1 MLRSVHPHLIMLH
14 STQTNDLHPF
24 LEMASTDQAQ
34 VSLERASGF
43 ASTLWRAT
51 RELPGSLVNDTILGW
66 SISGNFLNMSTT
78 KSVRTLPTSLRT
90 VALALMST
98 CSLIAC
104 GGGGGGADGSPPNA
118 PPPPSTIVGGVN
130 NGNAPPPRL
139 TITQEPTLDAILAD
153 SVSGFICRTGAIACT
168 QVASTASTAQSS
180 VPVTFGQPFRAGD
193 LPSGAQLIA
202 KDDAG
207 NVLPLQMDAVSRRPD
222 GSVRFAVL
230 SVQLSSV
237 QVGERRVINLYRT
250 SSAIQSSAQP
260 DASTYDLT
268 LDMRLY
274 QPQMTLVT
282 FGNPDG
288 WNDGAPFQQGE
299 VVELDLDGELHA
311 IPITA
316 ELAGGGIN
324 NLYRLAEAFNTK
336 INRDSTRF
344 KAHKIGDAGAWN
356 NLWITTRQPDG
367 GAFTISRRPAPS
379 STAVISFNNHITY
392 AAPRAMRASAGAAAR
407 NAVAQNLKAH
417 LRGAVANEY
426 TVVIPFKDSI
436 TSIDHP
442 QLTARLHV
450 RFLDGGA
457 RARTDVVIENNWA
470 YNSAPGNYIYE
481 LTGTSAGQT
490 VLNQPLMT
498 HYHHARWHR
507 VVWQGQEVLAQVR
520 HHMPYFMSTRA
531 VWNYNLRL
539 TVPES
544 VLQNEATRLANAD
557 TAPMGNAFLMPY
569 FGTTGGREEIGPY
582 PRWTALFL
590 VTQDDRARRSMMAN
604 ADAAAGVPVH
614 FRDAV
619 TDEPLDLER
628 HPTAATFYAYNS
640 GNVVDRFPDFV
651 DTGTIWTP
659 DVAHQGSFTF
669 VPYLLTGDKFYLDEM
684 MFWASWNLAAIAP
697 SYRNDGEG
705 LINDQ
710 VRAQAWGLRSLGEAS
725 RAAPDTHA
733 LKAYFESRLQ
743 NNIAWHKLHK
753 SESGSHVS
761 PMGLILKPDQ
771 PTISGVWQNDFVA
784 IVLSQLVDEGY
795 EDAKQPLDF
804 MSRFNVGRFL
814 NESNGYCLYRAAGNY
829 LAIRDGSSG
838 AFYTTW
844 RDLFQANY
852 ADSSCASG
860 VDPNSYPDSASAYA
874 GYSRGMLAATYNA
887 GLTAAPQAQST
898 LDALQ
903 AYRTWVNCTP
913 LIDGAFVTHDP
924 TWAIIPRGD

>member
-1 MLRSVHPHLIMLH
+1 MSNSSFTLMRWSVAVL
-14 STQTNDLHPF
+14 S
-24 LEMASTDQAQ
+24 A
-34 VSLERASGF
+34 
-43 ASTLWRAT
+43 W
-51 RELPGSLVNDTILGW
+51 ILAG
-66 SISGNFLNMSTT
+66 
-78 KSVRTLPTSLRT
+78 
-90 VALALMST
+90 
-98 CSLIAC
+98 C
-104 GGGGGGADGSPPNA
+104 GGGSTESPKGVTLSNPLALLETPSPQGS
-118 PPPPSTIVGGVN
+118 S
-130 NGNAPPPRL
+130 NGSGNTATTQRL
-139 TITQEPTLDAILAD
+139 TVTQEPTLDAILSD
-153 SVSGFICRTGAIACT
+153 NVSGFICRAGALTCV
-168 QVASTASTAQSS
+168 QVASKSNGTQSS

-193 LPSGAQLIA
+193 LPSGSQLIA

-207 NVLPLQMDAVSRRPD
+207 NVLPIQMDAVSRRQD

-230 SVQLSSV
+230 SVQLNGL
-237 QVGERRVINLYRT
+237 QAAEKRVVNLYRT
-250 SSAIQSSAQP
+250 ATAIQSSVPP
-260 DASTYDLT
+260 DATPYDLT

-282 FGNPDG
+282 FGNPQG

-311 IPITA
+311 ITITA
-316 ELAGGGIN
+316 DLAGGGLN
-324 NLYRLAEAFNTK
+324 SLYRLAEAFNTK

-356 NLWITTRQPDG
+356 NLWITTKQADG
-367 GAFTISRRPAPS
+367 GAFVASRRPANG
-379 STAVISFNNHITY
+379 STSVITINNRIAY
-392 AAPRAMRASAGAAAR
+392 APPRNLKVSAGSAVR
-407 NAVAQNLKAH
+407 NAVAQNQKVH

-426 TVVIPFKDSI
+426 TVVLPFKDTVTQAS
-436 TSIDHP
+436 HP

-450 RFLDGGA
+450 RLLDAGA

-470 YNSAPGNYIYE
+470 YNSNPGNYTYE

-490 VLNQPLMT
+490 VLTQPVMN

-507 VVWQGQEVLAQVR
+507 VVWQGGEVQAQVR
-520 HHMPYFMSTRA
+520 HHMPYFMATRM

-539 TVPES
+539 AVPDS
-544 VLQNEATRLANAD
+544 VLQSEATRLASAN
-557 TAPMGNAFLMPY
+557 TQPMGNAFLMPY

-614 FRDAV
+614 YRDAS
-619 TDEPLDLER
+619 TDEPLDIDR

-640 GNVVDRFPDFV
+640 GNAGDRFPDFV

-659 DVAHQGSFTF
+659 DISHQGSFTF

-697 SYRNDGEG
+697 TYRNNSEG

-710 VRAQAWGLRSLGEAS
+710 VRGQAWGLRSVGEAT
-725 RAAPDTHA
+725 RAAPDNHA
-733 LKAYFESRLQ
+733 LKGYFESKLQ
-743 NNIAWHKLHK
+743 NNIAWHKLNK
-753 SESGSHVS
+753 SENGAHVS
-761 PMGLILKPDQ
+761 PMGLIIKGDQ
-771 PTISGVWQNDFVA
+771 PSLSGVWQNDFVA
-784 IVLSQLVDEGY
+784 IVLSQLVEEGY
-795 EDAKQPLDF
+795 QDAKQPLDF

-829 LAIRDGSSG
+829 LNIRSGSTG
-838 AFYTTW
+838 PFYTNW

-852 ADSSCASG
+852 SDSSCASG
-860 VDPNSYPDSASAYA
+860 VDPNSYPESASAYA
-874 GYSRGMLAATYNA
+874 GYARGMLAATYNA
-887 GLTAAPQAQST
+887 GMASAPQAQTT

-903 AYRTWVNCTP
+903 AYRTWVNRTP
-913 LIDGAFVTHDP
+913 LIDTAFGTQDP
-924 TWAIIPRGD
+924 TWAIIPRGN